1 MAEARSPGVHSRSE
15 RANVSAAVLACVCV
29 SKSRTLVLKQWS
41 ENLRGSAASMPRE
54 SRFTPAR
61 AYTGSGGDAGATD
74 SASTDLVSLQNVP
87 NLSFPNP
94 SATLQSAVSALCVS
108 ALARERRGMIV
119 EGMCVCGA
127 GRRMA
132 V

>member
-1 MAEARSPGVHSRSE
+1 V
-15 RANVSAAVLACVCV
+15 
-29 SKSRTLVLKQWS
+29 
-41 ENLRGSAASMPRE
+41 ASMPRE

-61 AYTGSGGDAGATD
+61 AYAGSGGDAGATD

-94 SATLQSAVSALCVS
+94 SATLQSADRRVGALRVSAFG
-108 ALARERRGMIV
+108 RERRGMIV
-119 EGMCVCGA
+119 AGMCVCVA
-127 GRRMA
+127 GRRMT

>member
-1 MAEARSPGVHSRSE
+1 MHSRSE

-61 AYTGSGGDAGATD
+61 AYAAGPREH
-74 SASTDLVSLQNVP
+74 SAPRNVHLHQQLEHQP
-87 NLSFPNP
+87 ALRGRALPISRLSSSPR
-94 SATLQSAVSALCVS
+94 AL
-108 ALARERRGMIV
+108 LPQ
-119 EGMCVCGA
+119 
-127 GRRMA
+127 
-132 V
+132 